1 MVMLPNMVW
10 MSDNHFETPSKQIK
24 CNNNKFVELVENIG
38 VLEFHGSL
46 FYAQIITTHSN
57 L

>member
-24 CNNNKFVELVENIG
+24 CNNNEFVELVENIG
-38 VLEFHGSL
+38 GLEFHGSL